1 VAVVLAR
8 DEFCGAVEVGLEVE
22 GEAEVDLEVEAEVD
36 LEVEAEV
43 DLEVEAEAEVDLEV
57 EAENDEWSGSEKVG
71 SVAAENLEEEE
82 VP

>member
-36 LEVEAEV
+36 LEVEAE
-43 DLEVEAEAEVDLEV
+43 
-57 EAENDEWSGSEKVG
+57 NDEWSGSEKVG

>member
-22 GEAEVDLEVEAEVD
+22 G
-36 LEVEAEV
+36 EV